1 MFKLKLKYTGV
12 LLLLAGSLNAAHAD
26 DAVDFFRAVQID
38 NAIGVQQLLAAGLN
52 PNLHEPGGGETGLIV
67 ALRYD
72 GMRVVQ
78 LLLAQPAIDL
88 EAKADNG
95 NTALMMAAFRQNKA
109 AVQALLAHGAH
120 VNQPGWTALHYAA
133 AAGADDILPLLLA
146 EHSNVD
152 AESPSGMTPL
162 MMAAREGQEQAVAVL
177 LEQGADPARQDRG
190 FHLTAAGFAE
200 KADKPWIARQIAN
213 FQAAH
218 PAR

>member
-1 MFKLKLKYTGV
+1 MYNITLKR
-12 LLLLAGSLNAAHAD
+12 LALAVSLALFTNFATAD
-26 DAVDFFRAVQID
+26 DAVDFFRAAQLD
-38 NAIGVQQLLAAGLN
+38 AAGGVQQALANGLS
-52 PNLHEPGGGETGLIV
+52 PDVHEPGDGETGLIV

-72 GMRVVQ
+72 GMKVVT
-78 LLLAQPAIDL
+78 LLLAQPNIDV

-95 NTALMMAAFRQNKA
+95 NTALMMAAYRQNKP

-133 AAGADDILPLLLA
+133 AAGADDIIALLLA
-146 EHSNVD
+146 EHATVD

-162 MMAAREGQEQAVAVL
+162 MMAAREGRESSVAL
-177 LEQGADPARQDRG
+177 LLAQGADPDRKDRG
-190 FHLTAAGFAE
+190 FHRTAAGFATA
-200 KADKPWIARQIAN
+200 ADKPWIARQIAT